1 MRKLLVILITVLSL
15 EGYAQDTLIRKFNAT
30 VTFSGFAITPTSRY
44 AGTLLVN
51 DQTNTYTASSVTVG
65 DYVFTSAGGTYVV
78 DTVGAASLF
87 SIPVTIRQISGQTAV
102 PSGVGDVTKPST
114 NYGLFTFTPDNQNG
128 VSSQM
133 QFIKLSGLVHRID
146 SIFQSGGNGLI
157 SALPLGSVTIDANGN
172 TLRLDTIN
180 TFTAMYS
187 ATAGIT
193 KGRTSYSTMASTPRN
208 DINNGL
214 VLNNAGGA
222 YLHFTNGTTAG
233 NVQAFTDRSGLRAWG
248 ATQLV
253 ADIEVN
259 ATNTVHVRSYNPS
272 SGVIESSVTLN
283 GKTMTID
290 ADSIIK
296 MYDIYNLPN
305 ATPPSDGTPYVM
317 SWTNNT
323 PSFSS
328 AVAASTYDAGNGAFV
343 TATGGGVTFSRTD
356 GVTGTFTIPAG
367 VELLS
372 GSIHHSSAQN
382 PGSVYYIRFDFQ
394 GSRAT
399 NTGINTLSPP
409 IVRVINKYLAA
420 PSRTNPATFDS
431 TSGTINLTARVT
443 GVSPLEM
450 KLENYNNSVVGGSQE
465 TMIKFVF

>member
-15 EGYAQDTLIRKFNAT
+15 DGYAQDTLIRRFNAT

-51 DQTNTYTASSVTVG
+51 DQTNTYTAGAVAVG

-87 SIPVTIRQISGQTAV
+87 SVPVTIRQISGQTSV
-102 PSGVGDVTKPST
+102 PIGVGDVTRPSI
-114 NYGLFTFTPDNQNG
+114 NYNLFTFTPDNQNG
-128 VSSQM
+128 ISSQM
-133 QFIKLSGLVHRID
+133 QFIKLTGLVHRID

-157 SALPLGSVTIDANGN
+157 SALPLGSVTIDAKGN
-172 TLRLDTIN
+172 TLRFDTMN

-193 KGRTSYSTMASTPRN
+193 KGRTNYSTMAINPRN

-222 YLHFTNGTTAG
+222 YLHFTDGSNAS
-233 NVQAFTDRSGLRAWG
+233 NVQSFTNRSGLRAWNSSHL
-248 ATQLV
+248 T
-253 ADIEVN
+253 ADIEV
-259 ATNTVHVRSYNPS
+259 ASAGSVQIRAYNPS
-272 SGVIESSVTLN
+272 SGVLQSSMTLSGKVATLN
-283 GKTMTID
+283 
-290 ADSIIK
+290 ADSVVS
-296 MYDIYNLPN
+296 MYNMYNMPRD
-305 ATPPSDGTPYVM
+305 TPPSNGTPYVM

-323 PSFSS
+323 PSFTS

-343 TATGGGVTFSRTD
+343 TATGGGVTFVRTD
-356 GVTGTFTIPAG
+356 GVTGTFTIPDG

-382 PGSVYYIRFDFQ
+382 PGSVYYIQFNFQ
-394 GSRAT
+394 GTRAT
-399 NTGINTLSPP
+399 NTGINTLNPP

-420 PSRTNPATFDS
+420 PSRVSPATFDS
-431 TSGTINLTARVT
+431 TSGTINLTTRIT
-443 GVSPLEM
+443 GVSPLEI

-465 TMIKFVF
+465 TMIKFTF